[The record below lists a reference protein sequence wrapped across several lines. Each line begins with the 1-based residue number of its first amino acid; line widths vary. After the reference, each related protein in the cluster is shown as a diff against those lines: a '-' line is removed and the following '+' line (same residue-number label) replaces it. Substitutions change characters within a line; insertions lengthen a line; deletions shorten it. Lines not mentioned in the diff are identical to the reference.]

1 MTMIMKSDDVEDLVV
16 SCATDIVEVTGQPHQ
31 RQPSWKPVVAA
42 GVAEADCHRK
52 TSAMDGSDDAACG
65 MSKCAQNTLD
75 PVLCF

>member
-16 SCATDIVEVTGQPHQ
+16 SCVTDIVEVSHTSASPRG
-31 RQPSWKPVVAA
+31 WKPVVAA

-65 MSKCAQNTLD
+65 TSETWG
-75 PVLCF
+75 VL